1 MVRPASSS
9 VRVTES
15 RGVRARGSRGP
26 PRPGGRG
33 QSSVPAEFLRE
44 RDAMAEQHTTLGV
57 TAMDRGRAG
66 RESPPLTGPAQG
78 YRMRV
83 CLRDVP
89 PPLHTHTPQPGHA
102 LHARAELHLPKPF
115 QSPHSASAPFLNRF
129 WNLLQPNP
137 APRLKSII
145 H

>member
-26 PRPGGRG
+26 PRPGGCG

-66 RESPPLTGPAQG
+66 RESPAAHGTGPRLPDA
-78 YRMRV
+78 RV
-83 CLRDVP
+83 
-89 PPLHTHTPQPGHA
+89 
-102 LHARAELHLPKPF
+102 
-115 QSPHSASAPFLNRF
+115 S
-129 WNLLQPNP
+129 
-137 APRLKSII
+137 
-145 H
+145 

>member
-89 PPLHTHTPQPGHA
+89 PPYTHTRPSRATPSTPELSYTRRNPSKA
-102 LHARAELHLPKPF
+102 LTVPR
-115 QSPHSASAPFLNRF
+115 PHFSTVFGTSYSQTPLRD
-129 WNLLQPNP
+129 
-137 APRLKSII
+137 
-145 H
+145 

>member
-26 PRPGGRG
+26 PRPGGCG

-44 RDAMAEQHTTLGV
+44 RDAMAEQHTTLGA
-57 TAMDRGRAG
+57 TAIDRGRAG

-78 YRMRV
+78 YQMCV

-89 PPLHTHTPQPGHA
+89 PPTHTH
-102 LHARAELHLPKPF
+102 
-115 QSPHSASAPFLNRF
+115 AP
-129 WNLLQPNP
+129 
-137 APRLKSII
+137 AGPRPPRPS
-145 H
+145 